1 MRRSPRVVLAW
12 IGAALVALVT
22 ARVVGNDLA
31 TLHQRARSL
40 GADVPVVLAARDLPL
55 GTTVTAGDVH
65 VVTRP
70 ASTVARDALHDSHTA
85 IGRVVS
91 VALLQDDVV
100 RTRHLAAAGRGIDGV
115 VPAGRRAVHVAAK
128 DGYRPPA
135 GSVIDVYASFDPANV
150 SAATPPGRAETVAT
164 GAQVLADDADSHD
177 AESGDSQSAGV
188 TLLVTETEAQAVANA
203 AALGQVTFA
212 LAPPETACCTSSA
225 S

>member
-12 IGAALVALVT
+12 IGAALLALLT
-22 ARVVGNDLA
+22 ARVVGTDLA
-31 TLHQRARSL
+31 SLHRRAQRL
-40 GADVPVVLAARDLPL
+40 GADVPVMLAARDLPL
-55 GTTVTAGDVH
+55 GTTIAASDLR

-70 ASTVARDALHDSHTA
+70 ASTVANDALRDLNAA

-91 VALLQDDVV
+91 VALVRDDVV
-100 RTRHLAAAGRGIDGV
+100 RARHLSTRGQGLDGV
-115 VPAGRRAVHVAAK
+115 VTAGRRALRVAAK

-135 GSVIDVYASFDPANV
+135 GSVVDVYATFDPATV
-150 SAATPPGRAETVAT
+150 SVGGAPGRAQRVAT
-164 GAQVLADDADSHD
+164 GARVLAGDPADNASSVD
-177 AESGDSQSAGV
+177 PGPAGV
-188 TLLVTETEAQAVANA
+188 TLLVTEAEAQSVAFA